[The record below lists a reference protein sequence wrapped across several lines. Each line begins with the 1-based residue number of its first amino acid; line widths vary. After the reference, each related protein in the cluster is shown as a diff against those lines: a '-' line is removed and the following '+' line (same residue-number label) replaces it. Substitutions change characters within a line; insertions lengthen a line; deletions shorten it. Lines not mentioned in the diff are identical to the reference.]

1 MHNGRHVVFMI
12 GSRLGD
18 HDTKYISISSPHGF
32 LCSVDRRAGL
42 SRVTSMVVR
51 RVCRISAESCKLP
64 SGPRGVVL
72 IEFAGAKERG
82 EGGV

>member
-12 GSRLGD
+12 GSRVGD
-18 HDTKYISISSPHGF
+18 HDTKYFSISSLHGF

-42 SRVTSMVVR
+42 SKVTSIVVQ
-51 RVCRISAESCKLP
+51 RVSRIPAESCKLP

-72 IEFAGAKERG
+72 IEFAGTKERG